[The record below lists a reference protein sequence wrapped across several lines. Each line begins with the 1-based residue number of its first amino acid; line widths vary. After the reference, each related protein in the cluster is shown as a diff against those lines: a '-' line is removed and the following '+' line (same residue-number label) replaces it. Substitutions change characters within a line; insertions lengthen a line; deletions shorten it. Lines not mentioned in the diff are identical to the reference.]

1 MSTIT
6 EIEVGGVPRKIE
18 DAQARDDVRLL
29 LQQTNGLYKGRNLAE
44 IFNGEISR
52 YSDPWEW
59 IHDRID
65 MGFYDGIY
73 VCDFIPHTVKNER
86 VESQIAC
93 LDGYTRTTDQNLGHH
108 IDFISRDCFSETV
121 QWNTT
126 NNNNGNAESPYP
138 YMVSNLHKWLE
149 ETLYGYL
156 PENVKKHI
164 VTKRSLMEQRYS
176 ASGALTDSTSW
187 GWQDIGKLWV
197 PHEYE
202 VFGAVVWGTQGWSE
216 GQAMQ
221 YPIFANSY
229 LNRIKGAG
237 HGGSRCAW
245 WLASVR
251 SGDSTDACLVDSY
264 GNASY
269 WGASNALRVP
279 LCFRITAKAA

>member
-1 MSTIT
+1 MAS
-6 EIEVGGVPRKIE
+6 EISKIETGGVERPIKDE
-18 DAQARDDVRLL
+18 TARNDNLL
-29 LQQTNGLYKGRNLAE
+29 LFQQVNGLYKGRDLTTVFADE
-44 IFNGEISR
+44 IAKFT
-52 YSDPWEW
+52 DAWAW
-59 IHDRID
+59 IKNRIQNAN
-65 MGFYDGIY
+65 YTGIY
-73 VCDFIPHTVKNER
+73 VGDYIPITVNNEI
-86 VESQIAC
+86 VEMQVAGIDC
-93 LDGYTRTTDQNLGHH
+93 YYRTTDQNLGHH

-126 NNNNGNAESPYP
+126 NNNNGNAESAYP
-138 YMVSNLHKWLE
+138 YMVSNLHTWLN
-149 ETLYGYL
+149 ETVYGYL
-156 PENVKKHI
+156 PQEVKDQI

-176 ASGALTDSTSW
+176 ASGTLTDSTTW

-237 HGGSRCAW
+237 NGGSRCDW

-251 SGDSTDACLVDSY
+251 SGTSTYACSVG
-264 GNASY
+264 GNGAAAY
-269 WGASNALRVP
+269 WGASDVLRVP
-279 LCFRITAKAA
+279 LCFRIVA